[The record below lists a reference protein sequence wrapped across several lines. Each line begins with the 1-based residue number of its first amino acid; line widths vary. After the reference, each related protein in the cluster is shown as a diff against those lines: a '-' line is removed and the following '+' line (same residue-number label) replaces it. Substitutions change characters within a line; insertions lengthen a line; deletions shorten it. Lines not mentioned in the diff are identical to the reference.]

1 MKNIFKKPG
10 FVMFLLLAL
19 HFPLL
24 FAHPVIHSEIPAATT
39 ETVAGDKY
47 FSAYESLGLESAGL
61 SRKAFYAGMKGFEK
75 LRSAGKLNNDHIIS
89 IADFT
94 KSSKTKRLFV
104 IDLDQNKILYKTY
117 VAHGQGSG
125 EEFAKKFS
133 NIPESLQSSPGFY
146 ATSTTYGGK
155 HGYSLKLEGLESGIN
170 DKADQ
175 RAIVVH
181 GADYVS
187 EQFIRDHGYLGR
199 SWGCPAIPENLHK
212 PIINTIKNGS
222 LLFIYSETPQ
232 YLNKS
237 RILNS

>member
-1 MKNIFKKPG
+1 MKNTFKKAG
-10 FVMFLLLAL
+10 FAMILLLSL

-24 FAHPVIHSEIPAATT
+24 FAHPVIHN
-39 ETVAGDKY
+39 ETAYPNVVPVSDNY
-47 FSAYESLGLESAGL
+47 VSAYESLGLEAAGL
-61 SRKAFYAGMKGFEK
+61 SRKAFDAGMKGFEK
-75 LRSAGKLNNDHIIS
+75 LKSAGKLVNDHIIS

-94 KSSKTKRLFV
+94 KSSKSKRLFI
-104 IDLDQNKILYKTY
+104 IDLDQQKVLYKTY

-125 EEFAKKFS
+125 EEFAKRFS

-146 ATSTTYGGK
+146 STTTTYEGK
-155 HGYSLKLEGLESGIN
+155 HGYSLKLQGLEKGIN

-187 EQFIRDHGYLGR
+187 ERFIRDHGYLGR

-222 LLFIYSETPQ
+222 LLFIYSENQGYTK
-232 YLNKS
+232 KS